1 MAMANMIHWI
11 PQLTPV
17 VVAFFHHK
25 HHTVIQKIGNLVFDV
40 FRFRIFRCN
49 YNFRTLFPKFLQNL
63 IGSFPKQI
71 IGIGT
76 ILRMCFTFL
85 DNIIHALKYLQRIFL
100 NILFLYDAIEK
111 TGTVSGVT
119 GSPPGRLLPES
130 YQSRSQPSGISHTD
144 ACYSYGFLY
153 LTTDFFSYNSYP

>member
-1 MAMANMIHWI
+1 MEVLKLYIH
-11 PQLTPV
+11 V
-17 VVAFFHHK
+17 NGCEKVE
-25 HHTVIQKIGNLVFDV
+25 
-40 FRFRIFRCN
+40 
-49 YNFRTLFPKFLQNL
+49 
-63 IGSFPKQI
+63 

-119 GSPPGRLLPES
+119 GSPYLRDFCQNRIKVAVSRQGFHLLEQKP
-130 YQSRSQPSGISHTD
+130 
-144 ACYSYGFLY
+144 
-153 LTTDFFSYNSYP
+153 